1 MTKHITPAPAMMNEN
16 NVRGFISA
24 GILVPARRM
33 AVVDAVTICY
43 SCAIWTRAARI
54 NGVSMSKIAGV

>member
-1 MTKHITPAPAMMNEN
+1 MMNEN